1 MQEKQNSLLLSVA
14 KVRFGFAKQLKNLKR
29 YLLYIKLGLYNCD
42 HTNVD
47 KEQTK
52 FVSLL
57 SCIAPA
63 FRDKS
68 AFAKKER
75 GRR

>member
-1 MQEKQNSLLLSVA
+1 MWLINQ
-14 KVRFGFAKQLKNLKR
+14 
-29 YLLYIKLGLYNCD
+29 LYIKLGLYNCG

-75 GRR
+75 GKKIATVRTRDFVPRVFYPITVVYD